1 MTLLF
6 AKWVGFFNW
15 DPFKLFSLS
24 FELLGVDAFSLFG
37 DLLLVYFVFILVK
50 PEFLL
55 GVTSGGLKFYD
66 VDGLW
71 LTKPFF

>member
-6 AKWVGFFNW
+6 ATWVGFFNW
-15 DPFKLFSLS
+15 DPFKFALS

-37 DLLLVYFVFILVK
+37 DLLLFLIVFKLVK
-50 PEFLL
+50 PEILL

-71 LTKPFF
+71 LILPFF